1 VIGIALDA
9 HPEEVFLN
17 VIAAARLELDVVDV
31 RSGSKLADLARFPEH
46 PKPKKLHRPRVHNAT
61 RRAWVRRHA

>member
-9 HPEEVFLN
+9 HPQEVFLN
-17 VIAAARLELDVVDV
+17 VVAASRLELDVVDM
-31 RSGSKLADLARFPEH
+31 RSGPKLTDLARLPAQ
-46 PKPKKLHRPRVHNAT
+46 PKPKALDRPRVHNAT